1 MGVQPG
7 LEGWV
12 GCSEPSAWFETSF
25 CFSNSAIHTFSDCVS
40 SIRLIPGVH
49 ARLLSHVAWTWGEAG
64 SKSVGLGARP
74 AVPSAPQSG
83 SPSNLSLC
91 SGGGGEERGLQQPR
105 ERTVHLPGGTAFLLC
120 VYAGASAH
128 RNPVINQNQLSWESE
143 GPGQRPASYPG
154 SLGCSLQPQAPGR
167 EAGDAQLSSSL
178 LPRRPW
184 VADSFQCPH
193 QAEPGPLR
201 PR

>member
-1 MGVQPG
+1 MYTPGCSLTWPGPGGKQAVRVRGWGPG
-7 LEGWV
+7 LL
-12 GCSEPSAWFETSF
+12 SPLRPSLA
-25 CFSNSAIHTFSDCVS
+25 
-40 SIRLIPGVH
+40 
-49 ARLLSHVAWTWGEAG
+49 
-64 SKSVGLGARP
+64 
-74 AVPSAPQSG
+74 AP
-83 SPSNLSLC
+83 PISLC
-91 SGGGGEERGLQQPR
+91 AAGEEGRRGACSSRGNALCIFQEAP
-105 ERTVHLPGGTAFLLC
+105 PFCC

-128 RNPVINQNQLSWESE
+128 RNPVINQSRLSWESE